1 MSLAKKTLRASGSGT
16 EIEPPAEALKKE
28 SVCLEEHNKA
38 ELKDQIPETGLWH
51 LGSGLKGQALASIKT
66 EFESWLWH

>member
-38 ELKDQIPETGLWH
+38 ELKDQILETGLWH
-51 LGSGLKGQALASIKT
+51 LGSGLRRAGFGINQN
-66 EFESWLWH
+66 